1 MLGSLGGIISAD
13 VSGENCEKLLNSLK
27 ANGIMFEDC
36 QYTGKCVR
44 FSVKRK
50 DFKRLCSISEKLGM
64 VCTAGEKRGAYF
76 AAAAYVKRMGVYIGV
91 LCGLFLITILSNT
104 ALDIEIYGCQNVSE
118 ERILTALR
126 NSGIKVGTFIPNV
139 NFRKAE
145 RDIAIAEDEL
155 SWIGI
160 RNIGCRVLVEVS
172 ETVYPPES
180 VPSNHPCNVVAE
192 RDAQVVYAEV
202 YNGELV
208 PMLGEAVCKNDLLI
222 SGTCEG
228 KYGNT
233 RLVHASGKIIG
244 RYTEKQVFNQPLTYI
259 DRVEDE
265 TGNITQLYIGGVR
278 LPLWGGRAPVSDD
291 MEITEAE
298 NPFRFM
304 NLTLPMGIVVSE
316 YRPFHPEQ
324 ITILP
329 ETAFMKIEDKINIF
343 EQNFIESDDV
353 QIIDKEIQRNLT
365 DTEAEIVVKYTLEG
379 NIGCEREIFSGK
391 NDYFSSETP

>member
-1 MLGSLGGIISAD
+1 M
-13 VSGENCEKLLNSLK
+13 
-27 ANGIMFEDC
+27 
-36 QYTGKCVR
+36 
-44 FSVKRK
+44 
-50 DFKRLCSISEKLGM
+50 
-64 VCTAGEKRGAYF
+64 
-76 AAAAYVKRMGVYIGV
+76 
-91 LCGLFLITILSNT
+91 ITVLSNT

-126 NSGIKVGTFIPNV
+126 NSGIKVGAFIPNV

-145 RDIAIAEDEL
+145 REIAIAEDEL

-180 VPSNHPCNVVAE
+180 VPSNHPCNVVSE

-244 RYTEKQVFNQPLTYI
+244 RYTQKQVFTQPLTFV

-265 TGNITQLYIGGVR
+265 TVNIRQLYIGGIR
-278 LPLWGGRAPVSDD
+278 LPIWGGKAPVSDD

-316 YRPFHPEQ
+316 YRPYHPEQ
-324 ITILP
+324 ITVLP

-343 EQNFIESDDV
+343 EQNFIRNDDV
-353 QIIDKEIQRNLT
+353 QIIDKEIQKNLT